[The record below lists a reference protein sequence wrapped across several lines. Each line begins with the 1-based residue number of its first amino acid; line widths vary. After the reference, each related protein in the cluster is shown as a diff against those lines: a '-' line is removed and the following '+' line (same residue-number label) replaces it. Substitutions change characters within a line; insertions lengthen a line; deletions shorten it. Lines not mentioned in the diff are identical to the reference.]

1 MAISGPLLNAAQRS
15 KLDESDDAL
24 FYEQPRFVTHVD
36 DAFLRRLTQL
46 YRDRLSSGS
55 CVLDL
60 MSSWVSHLPEEMHFA
75 TVVGHGLNA
84 QELARNPRFDRWF
97 VQNLNQQPRLPEAD
111 ASFDAVLIA
120 VSVQYLQRPESV
132 LAEVRRVLRPGGQL
146 IISFS
151 NRLFYSKAIAA
162 WRDGSDRQRL
172 ALVQHY
178 IQQTPGFSNPEAIA
192 EVTAIS
198 AVQQW
203 LGMGQDPFYAVVAT
217 AI

>member
-1 MAISGPLLNAAQRS
+1 MTGLKPWLTSAQRS
-15 KLDESDDAL
+15 KLDGSDDAL

-36 DAFLRRLTQL
+36 DAFLKRLTQL
-46 YRDRLSSGS
+46 YRDRLKSGS
-55 CVLDL
+55 RVLDL
-60 MSSWVSHLPEEMHFA
+60 MSSWVSHLPEDMQFE

-97 VQNLNQQPRLPEAD
+97 VQNLNQQPSIPEPD

-120 VSVQYLQRPESV
+120 VSIQYLQYPERV

-162 WRDGSDRQRL
+162 WRDGSEAQRL
-172 ALVQHY
+172 ALVQDY
-178 IQQTPGFSNPEAIA
+178 IRQTAGFSKPEVIA
-192 EVTAIS
+192 EVNS
-198 AVQQW
+198 PLGWQQW
-203 LGMGQDPFYAVVAT
+203 LGLGQDPFYAVLAT
-217 AI
+217 AV